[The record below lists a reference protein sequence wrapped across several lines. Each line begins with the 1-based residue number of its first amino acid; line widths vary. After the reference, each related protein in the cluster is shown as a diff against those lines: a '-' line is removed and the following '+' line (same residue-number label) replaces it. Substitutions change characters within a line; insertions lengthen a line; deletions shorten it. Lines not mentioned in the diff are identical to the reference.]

1 MVVTVFGL
9 GFVGLSTA
17 IAFADKG
24 ITVYGIEV
32 NEERRVKI
40 AAGDLPFYEPGLDE
54 ALERTLNKTF
64 FVDKPVAEAV
74 HESDCVYY
82 CVGTPYGENGQADL
96 TYLYGAIDETL
107 PALNPNRFT
116 VLVVKSTV
124 PPSTTD
130 ELVRHHIEKQGH
142 TIGKT
147 IGIANNPEF
156 LREGHCWDDVTNADR
171 IVLGVSDEQSSA
183 VLRQLYQDFD
193 CPIHTVTLNT
203 GEYIKYLSNT
213 LLATLISWSNEMS
226 LIADAV
232 GDVQIAD
239 AFRIL
244 HEDKRWGAPTC
255 NMATYAYP
263 GCGYGGYCLPKDTNA
278 LYARSK
284 AKGYEPKMLGETIA
298 VNDAMPAAVAKRVE
312 DKCAHS
318 KDTRIGVCGLSFKP
332 GSDDVRDTPAA
343 KIIGQLIEN
352 GYTNL
357 CGFDPLAIEEFKRWY
372 DFDID
377 YASTLQDL
385 VNECDVLL
393 LTTAWPE
400 FKELPKIIGDKP
412 LIDAR
417 YMF

>member
-1 MVVTVFGL
+1 MVITIFGL

-32 NEERRVKI
+32 NEERRAKI
-40 AAGDLPFYEPGLDE
+40 AAGELPFYEPGLDE

-64 FVDKPVAEAV
+64 FVNKSVANAV
-74 HESDCVYY
+74 NESDCVYY

-107 PALNPNRFT
+107 PALDQNRFT

-130 ELVRHHIEKQGH
+130 ELVRQHIEEQGH
-142 TIGKT
+142 SIGET

-156 LREGHCWDDVTNADR
+156 LREGHCWEDVIDADR
-171 IVLGVSDEQSSA
+171 IVLGVSDDRSSA
-183 VLRQLYQDFD
+183 ILRKLYQDFD
-193 CPIHTVTLNT
+193 CPIHTVSLNT

-226 LIADAV
+226 LIADVV
-232 GDVQIAD
+232 GDIQVAD

-244 HEDKRWGAPTC
+244 HEDKRWGLPTC

-298 VNDAMPAAVAKRVE
+298 VNDSMPAAVARRVE
-312 DKCAHS
+312 EKCTHGVE
-318 KDTRIGVCGLSFKP
+318 TRIGVCGLSFKP

-343 KIIGQLIEN
+343 KIVACLIEDGFKN
-352 GYTNL
+352 LKGY
-357 CGFDPLAIEEFKRWY
+357 DPLAIEEFQRLY
-372 DFDID
+372 DFDMD
-377 YASTLQDL
+377 YASTLQQL
-385 VNECDVLL
+385 VDDSDVLL

-400 FKELPKIIGDKP
+400 FMELPTLANDKP
-412 LIDAR
+412 IIDAR

>member
-1 MVVTVFGL
+1 MVVTIFGL

-32 NEERRVKI
+32 NEERRAKI

-64 FVDKPVAEAV
+64 FVNKPVDEAV

-107 PALNPNRFT
+107 PALDPNRFT

-130 ELVRHHIEKQGH
+130 ELVRHHIEKQGYA
-142 TIGKT
+142 IGET
-147 IGIANNPEF
+147 VGIANNPEF

-171 IVLGVSDEQSSA
+171 IVLGVSDEHSSE
-183 VLRQLYQDFD
+183 VLRQLYHDFD

-226 LIADAV
+226 LIADNI
-232 GDVQIAD
+232 GDIQVAD

-298 VNDAMPAAVAKRVE
+298 VNDSMPAAVAKRVE
-312 DKCAHS
+312 KKCTAG
-318 KDTRIGVCGLSFKP
+318 KNTRIGVCGLSFKP

-343 KIIGQLIEN
+343 KIIMELIAD
-352 GYTNL
+352 GYTDI
-357 CGFDPLAIEEFKRWY
+357 CGFDPLANEEFDRWY
-372 DFDID
+372 DFDMT
-377 YASTLQDL
+377 YADTLQQL
-385 VNECDVLL
+385 VDTCDVLL

-400 FKELPKIIGDKP
+400 FKDLPALVSDKP